1 MNKFIVGIRNKESGC
16 VSGLS
21 VVEDPRTWML
31 NVKSEIAAR
40 PCAYSMFPEQF
51 EFVVSVCPAD
61 WSSVVEFGD
70 VKKGKDEGK
79 VD

>member
-1 MNKFIVGIRNKESGC
+1 MIKFVVGIRNKESGC

-31 NVKSEIAAR
+31 TVKSEIAAR
-40 PCAYSMFPEQF
+40 PCAYSMFPDQF
-51 EFVVSVCPAD
+51 EFVVADCPHD
-61 WSSVVEFGD
+61 WSSVVEFGE
-70 VKKGKDEGK
+70 VKNNEGK